1 MRRLEVDRLAVE
13 RVCYNG
19 NKSYRVLIAV
29 HFALFGNFGVVIEL
43 AGAAAFSVGSQAHL
57 YSMVRGCVVHII
69 FFSFLVEDHCCALD
83 FCSYRH
89 LEPKKGYRS

>member
-1 MRRLEVDRLAVE
+1 MVE

-43 AGAAAFSVGSQAHL
+43 AGAAAYSLGSQAYL
-57 YSMVRGCVVHII
+57 YSMVRGCVLHILL
-69 FFSFLVEDHCCALD
+69 FSFLVEDHYCTLD

-89 LEPKKGYRS
+89 HVQEKGD